1 MKTKKFAY
9 KKDIWNALFMGGVVV
24 LVFLSLYVFL
34 LIGYSLGMP
43 M

>member
-9 KKDIWNALFMGGVVV
+9 KKDLWNALFMGGVVI
-24 LVFLSLYVFL
+24 LFFLSLYAFL
-34 LIGYSLGMP
+34 LLGYALGMP